1 MIDSH
6 SQPSTPST
14 DGQVPRAERSRYGV
28 AVLGATGSIS
38 VSTLDVLSRH
48 PDRYYTVALTANTDV
63 DILYQQC
70 LTHHPAYA
78 VMADA
83 DAAQR
88 LRTKLHAQYPD
99 IEVLSGITGLETVA
113 ALPQVDYVMAA
124 IVGAAGLLPTL
135 AAARGGF
142 PQSEEALR
150 ALPGIGAYTAAAIAA
165 IAFGRRAVVVDAN
178 VERVAARLFAIEAP
192 PPEGKAAS
200 RKAIAAVWPRARSGD
215 FAQALMDLGALICAP
230 RAPRCAECPLAE
242 HCRANAAGIA
252 HLLPA
257 RRVRAAKPVR
267 RGIAYA
273 LFNARGAILF
283 ERRPAKGLL
292 GAMPGLPGAPWREGA
307 PQAQPPVDAAWR
319 PAGAVSHAFTHFV
332 LELDV
337 MRAQAPRG
345 FAPAQG
351 QFFLPPDFDGA
362 PTVFVKAAQRAAAD
376 ARAA

>member
-1 MIDSH
+1 MSDAI
-6 SQPSTPST
+6 
-14 DGQVPRAERSRYGV
+14 PRLLLAWYRTHGRALDWRVRPEDRRR
-28 AVLGATGSIS
+28 GARPDPYR
-38 VSTLDVLSRH
+38 VWLSEIM
-48 PDRYYTVALTANTDV
+48 L
-63 DILYQQC
+63 QQ
-70 LTHHPAYA
+70 T
-78 VMADA
+78 
-83 DAAQR
+83 
-88 LRTKLHAQYPD
+88 
-99 IEVLSGITGLETVA
+99 TVA
-113 ALPQVDYVMAA
+113 AAA
-124 IVGAAGLLPTL
+124 PRYRRFLERWPTVESLAGAPAEDVLGEWAGLGYYARARNLH
-135 AAARGGF
+135 ACAAEVAARGGF

-215 FAQALMDLGALICAP
+215 FAQALMDLGALICTP